1 VRRAQFLWVIA
12 LGAFGLAGLGLGAG
26 WTYWRRDADML
37 ARGDSAYARGEFT
50 QAADLARRRLKA
62 APGDV
67 AALRLLARATAR
79 LGRDTAANALF
90 ARLGSA
96 ALQAEDLYLLGLG
109 LDHAGQQDAARRVWE
124 RALELQPD
132 HPETMAQLII
142 HESSRNRLAQ
152 AAVLAERLAR
162 QPGWEFRSALDLGTF
177 RAELSDPAGAAVVL
191 KQALERPEAAGL
203 DRATA
208 THYRKLLARTLLRIA
223 RPQEARAL
231 LDDLLRGG
239 PDAEASWLL
248 SRAALQEGTLP
259 EARAALRAAGSYRAE
274 HPLELEPSPY
284 VGEAQC
290 SGCHRDTFRAVQSSR
305 HAATFVQGKALTT
318 LPYPDHPLTDPDD
331 PAIRHA
337 FRLQGDQV
345 QVETRVVGK
354 VRYGFSAQ
362 GELLHGHD
370 FEIRD
375 QDKVRHA
382 VVAYAFGSPDH
393 YVSLVG
399 SDDRGQ
405 PYIFRLSHYQA
416 ARDSGWV
423 RTTGHSPDAAGQD
436 FLGKP
441 LDPLDGIHKCLFCH
455 TTDPRAVLEQSGP
468 AAADRA
474 IGCERCHGPG
484 GNHLRAIAAQLP
496 DPAIVSPGAAPAEGR
511 LRLCGQC
518 HSHHQELPVPRTDP
532 FWIRF
537 QGTTLPW
544 SRCYTDSAGA
554 LDCTTCHDP
563 HHDAEGAAAQA
574 HTRCLSC
581 HAGPPA
587 AERKAPP
594 QVLDPT
600 AQVAPRGST
609 CPVNPAEGCIGCHMP
624 PFESQPLHTTFTD
637 HYIRVHTQRKPSSP
651 K

>member
-1 VRRAQFLWVIA
+1 MPRAVLRARFWWVIV
-12 LGAFGLAGLGLGAG
+12 LGAFGLTGLGLGAG
-26 WTYWRRDADML
+26 WTYWRRDADVL
-37 ARGDSAYARGEFT
+37 ARGASAYARGDFT
-50 QAADLARRRLKA
+50 RAADLARRRLKA
-62 APGDV
+62 APEDV

-79 LGRDTAANALF
+79 LGRDSSANALF

-109 LDHAGQQDAARRVWE
+109 LDHAGQRDAARRVWE
-124 RALELQPD
+124 RALEVQPD
-132 HPETMAQLII
+132 HAETMAQLII
-142 HESSRNRLAQ
+142 HETSRNRLAQ

-177 RAELSDPAGAAVVL
+177 RAELSDPAGAAAVL
-191 KQALERPEAAGL
+191 KEALGRPEAAGL

-223 RPQEARAL
+223 RPQEAWAL
-231 LDDLLRGG
+231 LQDLLRVG

-248 SRAALQEGTLP
+248 SRACLQQGTIP
-259 EARAALRAAGSYRAE
+259 EAQAALRAAGSYRAE
-274 HPLELEPSPY
+274 HPLEWEPGPY
-284 VGEAQC
+284 VGEARC
-290 SGCHRDTFRAVQSSR
+290 ATCHKDTFRAVQSSR
-305 HAATFVQGKALTT
+305 HAATLLRGSLLST
-318 LPYPDHPLTDPDD
+318 LPFPDQALPDPDE
-331 PAIRHA
+331 PAVTHT
-337 FRLQGDQV
+337 FRRAQDQV
-345 QVETRVVGK
+345 QVETRVK
-354 VRYGFSAQ
+354 
-362 GELLHGHD
+362 
-370 FEIRD
+370 D
-375 QDKVRHA
+375 QVFHA
-382 VVAYAFGSPDH
+382 VLAYAFGAPDH

-399 SDDRGQ
+399 PDDRGQ
-405 PYIFRLSHYQA
+405 PYLFRLSHYQA
-416 ARDSGWV
+416 GRDSGWV
-423 RTTGHSPDAAGQD
+423 RTTGHSPDAAAGQD

-441 LDPLDGIHKCLFCH
+441 LDPLDGLHKCLFCH
-455 TTDPRAVLEQSGP
+455 TTDPRAVLDQSGP

-518 HSHHQELPVPRTDP
+518 HSYHQELPLPRTDP

-537 QGTTLPW
+537 QGTTLAW

-563 HHDAEGAAAQA
+563 HHDADRAAAQP

-594 QVLDPT
+594 QAPDRT

-609 CPVNPAEGCIGCHMP
+609 CPVNPAEGCVACHMP
-624 PFESQPLHTTFTD
+624 PFESKPLHATFTD
-637 HYIRVHTQRKPSSP
+637 HYIRVHPQRQPGSS